1 MNAGDIAEMFIRAA
15 ETEAKL
21 PQVRALRQQWGGY
34 CLAWVHELADINAR
48 GKQIGDRLLPGDDP
62 LEQWR
67 MGWLEEWGR
76 RPTAQQI
83 SNWEGCIRITTD
95 YLTDP
100 GQRRA
105 LWAWAMSQAG
115 CLYRPGTRKKL
126 SFARWCR
133 DVENIAELT
142 GHRRK
147 NRAIGEIMR
156 GLRGKPDLHDD
167 FGETGML
174 PNAHENG
181 HVFATIEGDRAVYDT
196 KPVYSWRDDPS
207 FTRKTGMTLQEWR
220 AAKRRLRE
228 ARKRKAA

>member
-1 MNAGDIAEMFIRAA
+1 
-15 ETEAKL
+15 
-21 PQVRALRQQWGGY
+21 
-34 CLAWVHELADINAR
+34 
-48 GKQIGDRLLPGDDP
+48 
-62 LEQWR
+62 

-76 RPTAQQI
+76 RPTALQI

-167 FGETGML
+167 LGETGML

-207 FTRKTGMTLQEWR
+207 FTRKTGLTIQEWR
-220 AAKRRLRE
+220 AAKRRPRE
-228 ARKRKAA
+228 AKKRKQKEAA